1 MKNEGDFFKYV
12 GFKIYLYVKYFDNVK
27 MIKFE
32 LEFLFNQ
39 DEDQVD

>member
-1 MKNEGDFFKYV
+1 MKNEGDFFQYV
-12 GFKIYLYVKYFDNVK
+12 GFKIYFFVKYFANVK

-32 LEFLFNQ
+32 LVFLFNQ